1 MDVLALVISAL
12 SLLIAGVGTYQANKR
27 ANEALAE
34 SRKAAE
40 DARWFAV
47 QEAVQRLIGFD
58 PTAEPVGERLANL
71 RITSIALVDQLDGWD
86 GIDSWLEAE
95 RTLGEAARE
104 AGWRFAFTGFPAPL
118 DESTDDHLIGR
129 LQPDAAT
136 IGRFALQLA
145 RSLRTPRS

>member
-1 MDVLALVISAL
+1 MTTTETPGADTVRPRWGAERIGNAIFAAVVFGLGVFALVGAFAIRVPAGQAIGPQVFPFAVAVILLGSGAALVISAL

-47 QEAVQRLIGFD
+47 QEAVQRVIGFD

-71 RITSIALVDQLDGWD
+71 RITSIALVD
-86 GIDSWLEAE
+86 
-95 RTLGEAARE
+95 
-104 AGWRFAFTGFPAPL
+104 
-118 DESTDDHLIGR
+118 
-129 LQPDAAT
+129 
-136 IGRFALQLA
+136 
-145 RSLRTPRS
+145 

>member
-47 QEAVQRLIGFD
+47 QELSLIHISE
-58 PTAEPVGERLANL
+58 PTRQCC
-71 RITSIALVDQLDGWD
+71 TSRMPSSA
-86 GIDSWLEAE
+86 
-95 RTLGEAARE
+95 
-104 AGWRFAFTGFPAPL
+104 
-118 DESTDDHLIGR
+118 
-129 LQPDAAT
+129 
-136 IGRFALQLA
+136 
-145 RSLRTPRS
+145 